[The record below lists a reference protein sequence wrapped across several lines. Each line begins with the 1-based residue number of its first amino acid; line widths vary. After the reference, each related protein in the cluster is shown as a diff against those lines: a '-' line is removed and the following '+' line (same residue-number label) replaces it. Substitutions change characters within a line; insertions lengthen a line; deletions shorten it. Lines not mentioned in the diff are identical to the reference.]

1 MNSTFISIAS
11 ILLLTFCFTEL
22 SFAQENLLLKVETD
36 RIFSSPD
43 SEDLF
48 QIILV
53 GDSVHTGEVTFNI
66 ISSKGDT
73 LLNNV
78 YKASAFNMKYA
89 YTNDA
94 TTAQISE
101 EISNN
106 LNSFFAPSNF
116 SSPAIGKDES
126 EEYVDEDYTNL
137 DIWKDIKSD
146 QTAVGFTYSLYG
158 EYTNRITYSKSL
170 GKIVSIWSCC

>member
-1 MNSTFISIAS
+1 MNSTFISILS
-11 ILLLTFCFTEL
+11 VILVAF
-22 SFAQENLLLKVETD
+22 SFIVPATAQENLLLKVETD

-66 ISSKGDT
+66 ISSNGDT

-78 YKASAFNMKYA
+78 YKAYAFNNKYA
-89 YTNDA
+89 YVDG
-94 TTAQISE
+94 TTAQKTE

-116 SSPAIGKDES
+116 RSPAIGKDEK
-126 EEYVDEDYTNL
+126 EEYVDEDYTDL
-137 DIWKDIKSD
+137 EIWKDIKSD
-146 QTAVGFTYSLYG
+146 KTAISFTYSLYG
-158 EYTNRITYSKSL
+158 EYTNRIAYSKSR
-170 GKIVSIWSCC
+170 GEIVSIWSCC

>member
-1 MNSTFISIAS
+1 MNSTFISITS
-11 ILLLTFCFTEL
+11 IVLLTFCITTL
-22 SFAQENLLLKVETD
+22 TFAQENLLLKVETD

-78 YKASAFNMKYA
+78 YKAYAFNNKYA
-89 YTNDA
+89 YVDG
-94 TTAQISE
+94 TTAQITE

-106 LNSFFAPSNF
+106 LNSFFAPSKF
-116 SSPAIGKDES
+116 RSPAIGKDEK
-126 EEYVDEDYTNL
+126 EEYVDEDYTNFEL
-137 DIWKDIKSD
+137 WKDIKSD
-146 QTAVGFTYSLYG
+146 KTAISFTYSLYG
-158 EYTNRITYSKSL
+158 EYTNSIAYSKSRSE
-170 GKIVSIWSCC
+170 IVSIWSCC